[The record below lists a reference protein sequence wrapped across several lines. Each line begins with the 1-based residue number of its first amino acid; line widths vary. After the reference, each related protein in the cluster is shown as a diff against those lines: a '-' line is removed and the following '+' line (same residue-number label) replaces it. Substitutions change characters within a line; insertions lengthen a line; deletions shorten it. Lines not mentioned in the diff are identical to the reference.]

1 MDYKIKTTTEMLF
14 KLWNPESTSLGDMM
28 FKPKPKC
35 NGGAPY
41 VSIIEDHG
49 SVRVPDV
56 FADDI
61 KYTGPSVVSLVEQCK
76 KCPGALHFEGSID
89 GNPMK
94 SQYQKLSDDYE
105 RLKERFREMCVNEQ
119 RLSRKNNELHHTIQE
134 QEIVNEHNNH
144 RINSLIE
151 DNRKLRAQVENN
163 TSNTV
168 ELLTILDMH
177 DLLDQYF
184 EKQLEIITLNE
195 KDYDFNMYMNCT
207 NYILRRIDL
216 LEQTRKLYVSF
227 LEGDKTDKSN
237 YGRILGNLHCN
248 ICNLQ

>member
-1 MDYKIKTTTEMLF
+1 MDYKIKTTPEIYHSGIF
-14 KLWNPESTSLGDMM
+14 KY
-28 FKPKPKC
+28 K
-35 NGGAPY
+35 
-41 VSIIEDHG
+41 
-49 SVRVPDV
+49 
-56 FADDI
+56 
-61 KYTGPSVVSLVEQCK
+61 GPS
-76 KCPGALHFEGSID
+76 GIIHFEGSID

-168 ELLTILDMH
+168 ELLTSLVDEYRQENYRLANLDMH
-177 DLLDQYF
+177 DLLDHYF